1 MTSIMIGSAGF
12 GVAPRARGYAEHGA
26 ASWRTSSY
34 SANTCVQAKPLDA
47 VLRYGTIIL
56 DEAEQAVVKDE
67 HVGTLPEPKK
77 EQLRPRAPWYV
88 KHGMLGELTVAGVL
102 RWPVGAAQLAA
113 HESVAGFGGRI
124 EDPAVAALVE
134 TKIAELLANNDPA
147 VWDKRLERGEMHV
160 AGDHLVWVRPELAE
174 MIPAEEVD
182 AAAVRKYEVRFATT
196 TSATEQNRSTSSGL
210 DALLFTA
217 FNLASS
223 AASAQGIGVPL
234 LAADASTSHSRTV
247 TTSVITGTKLFVDQS
262 SRFVSGV
269 RFRLFV
275 DGVEVEGE
283 PRTVNRAIAVDLP
296 TIFTSSD
303 EPRPR
308 LTVPAQSTSPGANV
322 HARPLM
328 GDEVLHAVDLTPLVA
343 REQARLRRAGLSAD
357 MTRSIVAQVQD
368 VLNERNARN
377 NSRWWLTTGS
387 ISREITSGPD
397 SPLLRRIRPSFKG
410 HFRVVATLDSIQR
423 LGTTD
428 RVSTRADLGGAR
440 GLALRDGGSSAAA
453 MTIALNTSGVSA
465 PLPEPTTDLVR
476 TTGVA
481 PLVGVTVSRSREW
494 NRRLSS
500 QPVTHTVLNTT
511 APQTRYRSL
520 LAIEVV
526 WESSNHRTLRRHP
539 SLTTLAN
546 SDIGVPTLGSRG
558 AADFEERVVGAVR
571 DKDAQAADAVSA
583 MTVAPNGPGPHVLA
597 LPRET
602 RRLRHTTPVRPAT
615 LHPEYRPR
623 RSLREPLAL
632 ASRKGLGFA
641 VGSTLPGS
649 ELVAEHFRTRLEQLV
664 EERGITGVNWAA
676 VHRTI
681 VVNFGT
687 PRLEGDPDGLLA
699 GIKHTV
705 RIGDRQVTMHAR
717 LHLTDS
723 LATTHYPGVT
733 NTRAAVDESVVGGAA
748 KRWALQGTLGGA
760 LRVTVPWARIQASA
774 VRVVGRFFRSQGEQF
789 GTGTETYRRVENI
802 GREDEHTIDAVY
814 ESSLYVEGD
823 RNLRPERWWTH
834 DSANVVAKV
843 LVPYQHVPQR
853 PVQTEETQRVGRLAQ
868 ATRAWPEAPHLDL
881 TAGTAGLYPAFLTLP
896 VLARTT
902 ADLYARLHGLSRTWV
917 ENEVHWPSEILDL
930 ASPTWHAARLGMLA
944 GRDGYTFDLPDR
956 AGWQTTVQVRMRA
969 YAPRQLPTDG
979 ETEIEQY
986 SKAAQHHIRERE
998 HGRAFGVQVAL
1009 GPQFRA
1015 GSDAAREVESVGD
1028 DDFHRGAESSREE
1041 PGARAVLLAHGG
1053 IEASWKVT
1061 AQQKTGFLDIT
1072 RATYSG
1078 PKEAFRADPVF
1089 QITVTRTRGE
1099 RADSERERRYLR
1111 FDSALDL
1118 LAPPRRAEDVAP
1130 RDLHAAKLIAP
1141 VGPRAYVDP
1150 GLPRTSA
1157 HAERL
1162 LADGV
1167 LDAIERHLTQ
1177 HGALRSQAGRGRL
1190 ADPLRRSL
1198 EAVYRSDALLA
1209 QMPNL
1214 LTSGA
1219 WVWLPVKGFAG
1230 ATYYLWVRVT
1240 IDRVDPA
1247 HSQRPRPE
1255 VKLTL
1260 RGESLH
1266 ETEEGRV
1273 RGLTVLGGAAVVAR
1287 AGSRSAETHEHGHGG
1302 VDARAGRLLTRESTV
1317 SKSTKSVDIYRLG
1330 TRDEQG
1336 SYEFEHNVGFRVE
1349 TAMSYDP
1356 PEIVAVLG
1364 EAISTLT
1371 RGARL
1376 LTHRLAN
1383 VATSFT
1389 TLLPDPATSDL
1400 ARPSTRPRLRSD
1412 RTWWLWREN
1421 EGVEGE
1427 ARLLVPYHMTAAVAA
1442 QAEFAAPFRRS
1453 FGQNARW
1460 ETTDVEPQ
1468 QLPPEFLEHF
1478 HPGDVNADAINRWAW
1493 LAAVRTVRA
1502 PDLED
1507 HAVDERA
1514 GIDVPAR
1521 SGLDH
1526 VHDMAYLHDTSH
1538 GAVRPRVVGLLTR
1551 EYLVHVGT
1559 EVVKVG
1565 FELTSAREFFPDQE
1579 VRNKSRRYQ
1588 QTDTATESS
1597 RSRSSG
1603 WFASLGP
1610 EGGGGSAD
1618 HAFLGRMPYEH
1629 QATAGEKQSASDS
1642 TTHET
1647 NQEGTRRFRY
1657 FAFDVTLVAQATRAH
1672 RRTLKVD
1679 VPDGLVG
1686 ALPLE
1691 GDRLVGGLQNSLAW
1705 LLPQPRAPRGAATL
1719 HRPLRSS
1726 ASSSQHRLEPVAE
1739 VSEEEEPSLPID
1751 QAEKLA
1757 VIEEPPALVR
1767 GLPSRASSEHSAA
1780 GPVPRAGYAQSDS
1793 GPSVEHIARV
1803 LLSAG
1808 GGASAYVEARFH
1820 GRHGTTRALRAVNVR
1835 GRVRWFDERSRALV
1849 DVSALNASL
1858 VRSVEMD
1865 RHGMLLD
1872 PETGTVTAESAA
1884 RRLPQLP
1891 PDRLVPSHLVPGGV
1905 ARAAL
1910 PHRPTRAFGGTRSA
1924 PVTHL
1929 DVAPLAPYEQASTVP
1944 MAAHDGT
1951 EEPIIWRP
1959 SSYSDGKAC
1968 VSATV
1973 LVLRRA
1979 GRGATPTRQPGTV
1992 HRPVPPT

>member
-1 MTSIMIGSAGF
+1 MIGPTGF
-12 GVAPRARGYAEHGA
+12 GAVRRTRQDALHGGG
-26 ASWRTSSY
+26 SWRTSRY
-34 SANTCVQAKPLDA
+34 SVNTCVQAKPLDA
-47 VLRYGTIIL
+47 IVRHGTIII
-56 DEAEQAVVKDE
+56 DEPEQLVVKDE
-67 HVGTLPEPKK
+67 RVGTPPEPQQ
-77 EQLRPRAPWYV
+77 EQPRAPWYV
-88 KHGMLGELTVAGVL
+88 EHGMLGELTVVGVL
-102 RWPVGAAQLAA
+102 RWPAGAARLAA
-113 HESVAGFGGRI
+113 HESVAGLDGSI
-124 EDPAVAALVE
+124 EDPAVVALVE
-134 TKIAELLANNDPA
+134 TKIAELLASNDPA

-160 AGDHLVWVRPELAE
+160 AGDHLVWIRPELAE
-174 MIPAEEVD
+174 MIPAEEID
-182 AAAVRKYEVRFATT
+182 AAAVRTYEVRFATT
-196 TSATEQNRSTSSGL
+196 TSATEQNRSTSAGL
-210 DALLFTA
+210 DTLLFTA
-217 FNLASS
+217 FNLAST
-223 AASAQGIGVPL
+223 AASAQGVGVPL
-234 LAADASTSHSRTV
+234 LAADASTSDSRTV

-269 RFRLFV
+269 RFRVFV

-296 TIFTSSD
+296 TVFTSSD

-308 LTVPAQSTSPGANV
+308 LTVPAQATSPGPNA

-328 GDEVLHAVDLTPLVA
+328 GDEVLHAVDLTPVVA
-343 REQARLRRAGLSAD
+343 REQVRLLRAGLSPD
-357 MTRSIVAQVQD
+357 LTRSIVTQVQD

-387 ISREITSGPD
+387 ISREIASGPD

-428 RVSTRADLGGAR
+428 RVSTRVDLGGGR
-440 GLALRDGGSSAAA
+440 GLALRNGGSSAAA
-453 MTIALNTSGVSA
+453 MTVALNTSGVSA

-481 PLVGVTVSRSREW
+481 PLLGVTVSRSREW
-494 NRRLSS
+494 NRRLTS

-511 APQTRYRSL
+511 APQTRYRSV
-520 LAIEVV
+520 LAIKVV
-526 WESSNHRTLRRHP
+526 WESSNHRTLRHHP

-546 SDIGVPTLGSRG
+546 GDLGVPTLGSRG
-558 AADFEERVVGAVR
+558 AADFEERLLGAVG
-571 DKDAQAADAVSA
+571 DKDARAADAASA
-583 MTVAPNGPGPHVLA
+583 LAVTPTGPGPHVLA

-602 RRLRHTTPVRPAT
+602 TRLRHTTPVRPVI
-615 LHPEYRPR
+615 LHPDYSPR
-623 RSLREPLAL
+623 RSPREPLAL

-705 RIGDRQVTMHAR
+705 RVGDRQVTMHVR

-723 LATTHYPGVT
+723 LATTHYSGVT

-748 KRWALQGTLGGA
+748 KRWGLQGTLGGA
-760 LRVTVPWARIQASA
+760 LRITVPWARIQASA
-774 VRVVGRFFRSQGEQF
+774 VRVVGRFFRGQGEHF

-823 RNLRPERWWTH
+823 RDLRPERWWTH
-834 DSANVVAKV
+834 DPANIVAKV
-843 LVPYQHVPQR
+843 LVPYQHVPER
-853 PVQTEETQRVGRLAQ
+853 PVPTEETQRVGRLTQ
-868 ATRAWPEAPHLDL
+868 ATRTWPEGPHLDL
-881 TAGTAGLYPAFLTLP
+881 AAGTAGLYPAFLTLP
-896 VLARTT
+896 VLARTA

-917 ENEVHWPSEILDL
+917 ENEVHWPTEILDL

-969 YAPRQLPTDG
+969 YAPRELPTDG

-998 HGRAFGVQVAL
+998 HGRAIGVQVAL

-1015 GSDAAREVESVGD
+1015 GSDATREVESVGD
-1028 DDFHRGAESSREE
+1028 DDFHRGAESSREG
-1041 PGARAVLLAHGG
+1041 PGARAVLLAHAG

-1078 PKEAFRADPVF
+1078 PKVALRADPVF
-1089 QITVTRTRGE
+1089 QVTVTRTRGE
-1099 RADSERERRYLR
+1099 RGDSERERRYLR

-1130 RDLHAAKLIAP
+1130 PDLRAVDLIAP
-1141 VGPRAYVDP
+1141 VRPRAYIDP

-1167 LDAIERHLTQ
+1167 LDAIERHLTR
-1177 HGALRSQAGRGRL
+1177 HGALRSQADGRGGL

-1214 LTSGA
+1214 LSSGA

-1260 RGESLH
+1260 RGESVH
-1266 ETEEGRV
+1266 ETEAGRA

-1287 AGSRSAETHEHGHGG
+1287 AGTRSAETHEHGHGG
-1302 VDARAGRLLTRESTV
+1302 VDARAGRLLNRESTV
-1317 SKSTKSVDIYRLG
+1317 NTSTKSVDIYRLG

-1356 PEIVAVLG
+1356 PEIVAVVG

-1383 VATSFT
+1383 VATSYT
-1389 TLLPDPATSDL
+1389 TLLPDSAAAGL
-1400 ARPSTRPRLRSD
+1400 AGSSTRPRLRSE

-1421 EGVEGE
+1421 ESVDGE

-1442 QAEFAAPFRRS
+1442 KAESAAPFRRS
-1453 FGQNARW
+1453 FGQNPRW
-1460 ETTDVEPQ
+1460 ETADVEPQ
-1468 QLPPEFLEHF
+1468 QLPPEFLEHL

-1502 PDLED
+1502 PDLDD

-1521 SGLDH
+1521 AGFDH

-1538 GAVRPRVVGLLTR
+1538 GAVRPRVVGLLTG
-1551 EYLVHVGT
+1551 EYPVHVGT

-1588 QTDTATESS
+1588 QVDTATESS

-1618 HAFLGRMPYEH
+1618 QAFLGRIPYEH
-1629 QATAGEKQSASDS
+1629 QATAGGKQSASDS
-1642 TTHET
+1642 ATHET

-1691 GDRLVGGLQNSLAW
+1691 GDRLVGDLENSLAW
-1705 LLPQPRAPRGAATL
+1705 LLPQQGAPRGTAALPRST
-1719 HRPLRSS
+1719 RSS
-1726 ASSSQHRLEPVAE
+1726 ASSSQHRLESV
-1739 VSEEEEPSLPID
+1739 
-1751 QAEKLA
+1751 
-1757 VIEEPPALVR
+1757 
-1767 GLPSRASSEHSAA
+1767 
-1780 GPVPRAGYAQSDS
+1780 S
-1793 GPSVEHIARV
+1793 GPSVEH
-1803 LLSAG
+1803 
-1808 GGASAYVEARFH
+1808 
-1820 GRHGTTRALRAVNVR
+1820 
-1835 GRVRWFDERSRALV
+1835 
-1849 DVSALNASL
+1849 
-1858 VRSVEMD
+1858 
-1865 RHGMLLD
+1865 
-1872 PETGTVTAESAA
+1872 
-1884 RRLPQLP
+1884 
-1891 PDRLVPSHLVPGGV
+1891 V
-1905 ARAAL
+1905 ARAAV
-1910 PHRPTRAFGGTRSA
+1910 PDSPTRAIRGTRSV
-1924 PVTHL
+1924 PVAYL
-1929 DVAPLAPYEQASTVP
+1929 DVAPLAAHEASTTPTPV
-1944 MAAHDGT
+1944 HGHT
-1951 EEPIIWRP
+1951 EEPIVWRP

-1973 LVLRRA
+1973 LVLRLA
-1979 GRGATPTRQPGTV
+1979 GRGPAPTGVPGTAY
-1992 HRPVPPT
+1992 RPVPPT